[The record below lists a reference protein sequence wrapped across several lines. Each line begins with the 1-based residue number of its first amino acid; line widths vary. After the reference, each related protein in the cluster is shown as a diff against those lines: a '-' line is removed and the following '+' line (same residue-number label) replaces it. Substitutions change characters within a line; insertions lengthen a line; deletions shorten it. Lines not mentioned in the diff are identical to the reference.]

1 MGPALV
7 MQFYHDVKMVFIFIV
22 TFMVGINIKD
32 EYINFSQKQC
42 ITMMHYDD
50 VKGGI
55 QNFKSAKSSA
65 IWVKILK

>member
-32 EYINFSQKQC
+32 RYMNFSQSNVF
-42 ITMMHYDD
+42 ITMMT
-50 VKGGI
+50 VREV
-55 QNFKSAKSSA
+55 FKISKVQRVQQFGLKS
-65 IWVKILK
+65 

>member
-32 EYINFSQKQC
+32 EYINFSQRQC
-42 ITMMHYDD
+42 IYHYDD

-55 QNFKSAKSSA
+55 QHFKSAKSSA